1 MVKNKKDIVSLS
13 ANTSWYLYNFR
24 QSTIK
29 AFLNMNYEVLCISP
43 KDEYTKYLES
53 LGCNCINLKMNNKGI
68 NPFKDI
74 LIVFRLFFIYF
85 KYKPIAAFHFTIKN
99 NIYGTWASFFS
110 NTPAINNISG
120 LGTAFI
126 TTGMISKI
134 VRLLYK
140 CSQPFAHR
148 VFCQNQEDLDLLI
161 NKKLIKKDKL
171 YLLPGSGVDLKRFHS
186 NLVKN
191 NANDKFTFL
200 YVGRLLADKGMFELI
215 DAFKNLRTKKNN
227 CQLWICGLLNADNIS
242 SISKSQIKEWKSIIG
257 IEFIEPRRDIENV
270 YKKVDCVVLPSYREG
285 MPKTLLEAGSM
296 GLPAVATNVPGCRNI
311 IQDNVNGFL
320 CRAKDARDLE
330 QAMIK
335 ALNLSRNDYEKMSI
349 NARNIVEN
357 NFDEKIVIDSALDAL
372 DSLLKQ
378 LK

>member
-1 MVKNKKDIVSLS
+1 
-13 ANTSWYLYNFR
+13 
-24 QSTIK
+24 
-29 AFLNMNYEVLCISP
+29 
-43 KDEYTKYLES
+43 
-53 LGCNCINLKMNNKGI
+53 MNNKGT

-74 LIVFRLFFIYF
+74 LIVFRLFFIYL

-99 NIYGTWASFFS
+99 NIYGTWAAFFS

-140 CSQPFAHR
+140 CSQPFAYR
-148 VFCQNQEDLDLLI
+148 VFCQNQEDLEFLI
-161 NKKLIKKDKL
+161 DKKLIKKDKL
-171 YLLPGSGVDLKRFHS
+171 YLLPGSGVDLKRFHP

-215 DAFKNLRTKKNN
+215 DAFKNLRAKKNN
-227 CQLWICGLLNADNIS
+227 CQLWICGLLNADNVS

-296 GLPAVATNVPGCRNI
+296 GLPSVATNVPGCRNI

-320 CRAKDARDLE
+320 CRVKDAKDLE
-330 QAMIK
+330 EAMRKI
-335 ALNLSRNDYEKMSI
+335 LNLSKDEIKEMGN
-349 NARNIVEN
+349 NARNIVKN

-372 DSLLKQ
+372 DSILK
-378 LK
+378 K